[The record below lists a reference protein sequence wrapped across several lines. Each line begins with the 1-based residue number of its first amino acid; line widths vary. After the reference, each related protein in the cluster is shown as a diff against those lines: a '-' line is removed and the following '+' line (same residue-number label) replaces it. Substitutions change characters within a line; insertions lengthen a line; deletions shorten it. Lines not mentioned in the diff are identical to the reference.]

1 MIHQQVV
8 LFGSIGLCCGMGTAL
23 VIVLAIRASR
33 GKKQS
38 RSQYLTTFVFSGNLK
53 QTTLLDAI
61 QFLEI
66 GQREG
71 ILHIYSGRRKGY
83 LTFVK
88 GQVVDAFYRNVAG
101 REAIFRILELEEGDF
116 YFEPKKISQPRLISD
131 SIMDIAFEWD
141 ARKNEGGEDE
151 DPQPADD
158 QQSGEATHGSAP

>member
-1 MIHQQVV
+1 MLNEQLL
-8 LFGSIGLCCGMGTAL
+8 LFGSIGIVSGIGVAL
-23 VIVLAIRASR
+23 VVVLLIRRSHES
-33 GKKQS
+33 KKPQG
-38 RSQYLTTFVFSGNLK
+38 QAMTTFVFSGNLR

-88 GQVVDAFYRNVAG
+88 GQVVDAFFRNQSG
-101 REAIFRILELEEGDF
+101 REAIFSILELEEGDF
-116 YFEPKKISQPRLISD
+116 YFEPKEISQPRLISD

-141 ARKNEGGEDE
+141 ARKNEQDG
-151 DPQPADD
+151 
-158 QQSGEATHGSAP
+158 